1 MSCNRARIT
10 GTPSA
15 PRPISLPALS
25 KIQKQALDALH
36 FLAERRAVKIQLQP
50 GDMIFFNNLSML
62 HARDAFVDSNAR
74 GNKRHLLR
82 LILKNSRDEAH
93 ELPPQLAETWKQ
105 LYEHDAEEEILP
117 IEKQLFSRATEH

>member
-15 PRPISLPALS
+15 PRPRSLPALS
-25 KIQKQALDALH
+25 KTQRQALDALH
-36 FLAERRAVKIQLQP
+36 FLAKRRAVKIQLQP

-62 HARDAFVDSNAR
+62 HARDPFVDSNAR

-82 LILKNSRDEAH
+82 LILKKSIGEAH